1 MKKIAILMG
10 SASDLPIAEDAAKTL
25 EQLNIPFVVKVCSAH
40 RTPDKLQAFAHSA
53 REEDF
58 GALICI
64 AGLAAHLAGAA
75 AAQTTLPVVGV
86 PALSGHLGG
95 MDALLS
101 TVQMPPGIPVATVAI
116 NAGRNAALLCAQ
128 MLAITDSA
136 LADKLMNL
144 RTQMAEGVTQTNEE
158 ISKPFDT
165 RDKEKK

>member
-101 TVQMPPGIPVATVAI
+101 TVQMPLASRLPPWPSTLAATQPFVRAD
-116 NAGRNAALLCAQ
+116 AGDYR
-128 MLAITDSA
+128 
-136 LADKLMNL
+136 
-144 RTQMAEGVTQTNEE
+144 
-158 ISKPFDT
+158 
-165 RDKEKK
+165 